1 MVASIGRTVMH
12 HVPRAVVPWV
22 LLEVYHTLAN
32 DAHFTVV
39 MSDESIPT
47 TMPTSTPCP
56 AARRGVR
63 VADGPKYPHIHS
75 EWNHPSMSS
84 QCMGRGL

>member
-39 MSDESIPT
+39 MSNEQRANFEAALCSP
-47 TMPTSTPCP
+47 MTSAP
-56 AARRGVR
+56 
-63 VADGPKYPHIHS
+63 
-75 EWNHPSMSS
+75 
-84 QCMGRGL
+84 